1 MVGDLTSEQPVK
13 GRRALRRI
21 VLLGLLLVMLVL
33 AGSAALLAFAG
44 RSVDQIQARE
54 ERTLVARTMERF
66 QERVVAD
73 ITTTTVWDQAYYIL
87 RPGGDVAWADSEIGS
102 YYANNRGHHVTL
114 AIDDQ
119 NRPFYAWKG
128 KARVDANSLAT
139 FERDAM
145 PVIDKVRAKEL
156 HGHEH
161 ERTVD
166 LGVSDPGLAHTAGG
180 LVRSEGIL
188 YLVGV
193 SNVVRESA
201 DAPHEDGPGILV
213 ISAQRV
219 DSMLPRLNEQL
230 RVTKAHV
237 VPAVGK
243 GENSIPLVDASGKT
257 ISFLAW
263 EAQRPG
269 MAALQQA
276 LPVVAISLLILL
288 GIGALLALHV
298 RHIARELDAEE
309 LGHRDAVRAL
319 IKARD
324 RAEDANMAKSHF
336 LANMSHEI
344 RTPLNGVLGM
354 VQVMERSGLDG
365 PNAERLEI
373 IRHSGETLLTV
384 LNGILDLSKIEAG
397 RFELDIREFDLSEMV
412 EAACQPF
419 ANLAAQKDLEFHI
432 DIHHDALGIWQGDP
446 MRLRQ
451 VLSNL
456 AANAVKFTTEGEVC
470 VEVERTIKGL
480 RFCVRDTGMGIPS
493 DRVSALFEKFVQ
505 ADSSMSRRFGG
516 TGLGLAICREFV
528 DIMGGRLAV
537 QTQEGHG
544 STFAFELP
552 LPRLRDADPHAV
564 TPTPKVSEVMPLRIL
579 AAEDSKPNQL
589 VLKALLEPLGAELHI
604 VSDGKEA
611 VKAYQNGDFDLVL
624 MDIQMPHMNGID
636 ATRAIRKAE
645 QKQRRSPTPIIALSA
660 NVMGEQIRDYM
671 AAGMDGYVA
680 KPIDAT
686 ALIDAIQQALEP
698 RSKVAAL

>member
-44 RSVDQIQARE
+44 RAVDELQARE
-54 ERTLVARTMERF
+54 ERTLVTRTMERF

-73 ITTTTVWDQAYYIL
+73 ITTTTVWDQAFYIL

-102 YYANNRGHHVTL
+102 YYANNRGHHVVL
-114 AIDDQ
+114 AIDQHDQ
-119 NRPFYAWKG
+119 TFYAWKG
-128 KARVDANSLAT
+128 KARVAPDSLAT

-145 PVIDKVRAKEL
+145 PVVEKVRAKER
-156 HGHEH
+156 HGPEH
-161 ERTVD
+161 DRTRD

-180 LVRSEGIL
+180 LVRSEGVL

-193 SNVVRESA
+193 SNVVRETA
-201 DAPHEDGPGILV
+201 DAPHLHGPGILV

-219 DSMLPRLNEQL
+219 DSLLPRLNEQL
-230 RVTKAHV
+230 RVSQAHV
-237 VPAVGK
+237 VPAIRD
-243 GENSIPLVDASGKT
+243 GENGIPLIDASGQT
-257 ISFLAW
+257 LGFLAW
-263 EAQRPG
+263 QPQRPG
-269 MAALQQA
+269 MAALRGA
-276 LPVVAISLLILL
+276 APFVGLGLLILL
-288 GIGALLALHV
+288 AVGAMLALHV

-324 RAEDANMAKSHF
+324 RAEEANMAKSHF

-354 VQVMERSGLDG
+354 VQVMERSGLDR
-365 PNAERLEI
+365 PNAERLDI

-397 RFELDIREFDLSEMV
+397 RFELDIQEFDLREMV
-412 EAACQPF
+412 EAACKPF
-419 ANLAAQKDLEFHI
+419 ANLAAQKDLEFSI
-432 DIHHDALGIWQGDP
+432 DIHHDALGIWEGDP

-456 AANAVKFTTEGEVC
+456 AANAVKFTPEGEVGI
-470 VEVERTIKGL
+470 EVQRTVKGL
-480 RFCVRDTGMGIPS
+480 RFCVKDTGIGIPA
-493 DRVSALFEKFVQ
+493 DRVSELFEKFVQ

-528 DIMGGRLAV
+528 DVMGGRLAV

-552 LPRLRDADPHAV
+552 LPRLRDADIDAIGPA
-564 TPTPKVSEVMPLRIL
+564 PKVSEAMPLRIL

-604 VSDGKEA
+604 ANDGREA
-611 VKAYQNGDFDLVL
+611 VKAYEAGDFDLVL
-624 MDIQMPHMNGID
+624 MDIQMPLLNGIE
-636 ATRAIRKAE
+636 AAQAIRRAE
-645 QKQRRSPTPIIALSA
+645 KKQRRPSTPIIALSA
-660 NVMGEQIRDYM
+660 NVMGHQVRDYL

-680 KPIDAT
+680 KPIDADT
-686 ALIDAIQQALEP
+686 LIDTIKQALEP
-698 RSKVAAL
+698 RGKLVAL

>member
-44 RSVDQIQARE
+44 RAVDQLQARE
-54 ERTLVARTMERF
+54 ERTLVTRTMERF

-73 ITTTTVWDQAYYIL
+73 ITTTTVWDQAFFIL
-87 RPGGDVAWADSEIGS
+87 RPGSDVAWADSEIGS
-102 YYANNRGHHVTL
+102 YYANNRGHHVVL
-114 AIDDQ
+114 AIDQRD
-119 NRPFYAWKG
+119 RPFYAWKG
-128 KARVDANSLAT
+128 KARVAADSLAT

-145 PVIDKVRAKEL
+145 PVIDKVRTKER
-156 HGHEH
+156 HGPEH
-161 ERTVD
+161 DRTRD

-180 LVRSEGIL
+180 LIRSEGVL

-201 DAPHEDGPGILV
+201 DAPHIHGPGILV

-219 DSMLPRLNEQL
+219 DSLLPRLNEQL
-230 RVTKAHV
+230 RVSQAHV
-237 VPAVGK
+237 VAAIHD
-243 GENSIPLVDASGKT
+243 GENGIPLVDASGQT
-257 ISFLAW
+257 IGFLAW
-263 EAQRPG
+263 QPQRPG
-269 MAALQQA
+269 MAALRRA
-276 LPVVAISLLILL
+276 APFVGLGLLVLL
-288 GIGALLALHV
+288 AVGAVLALHV

-309 LGHRDAVRAL
+309 LGHRDAMRAL
-319 IKARD
+319 VKARD
-324 RAEDANMAKSHF
+324 RAEEANMAKSQF

-397 RFELDIREFDLSEMV
+397 RFELDIQEFDLREMV

-470 VEVERTIKGL
+470 VQVERTVKGL
-480 RFCVRDTGMGIPS
+480 RFCVKDTGMGIPA
-493 DRVSALFEKFVQ
+493 DRVSELFEKFVQ

-552 LPRLRDADPHAV
+552 LPRLRDADGSTEPA
-564 TPTPKVSEVMPLRIL
+564 PKVSEAMPLRIL

-604 VSDGKEA
+604 VGDGGEA
-611 VKAYQNGDFDLVL
+611 LKVYQAGAFDLVL
-624 MDIQMPHMNGID
+624 MDIQMPFMNGID
-636 ATRAIRKAE
+636 AARAIRKAE
-645 QKQRRSPTPIIALSA
+645 QKQRRPRTPIIALSA
-660 NVMGEQIRDYM
+660 NVMNHQIREYL

-698 RSKVAAL
+698 SSKVAAL